1 MLLIGETHL
10 LPLSTSLLNIR
21 QLISSYMGKIY
32 STLRSKEA
40 YVAPALELYTL
51 HTGDLLVDPSAPVD
65 YRFDEIQGYE
75 PDNDY

>member
-1 MLLIGETHL
+1 MSKMYSALPTKET
-10 LPLSTSLLNIR
+10 
-21 QLISSYMGKIY
+21 
-32 STLRSKEA
+32 

-51 HTGDLLVDPSAPVD
+51 HTGNLLVDPSAPVD

>member
-1 MLLIGETHL
+1 M
-10 LPLSTSLLNIR
+10 SK
-21 QLISSYMGKIY
+21 MY
-32 STLRSKEA
+32 STLRLKDA

>member
-1 MLLIGETHL
+1 M
-10 LPLSTSLLNIR
+10 SK
-21 QLISSYMGKIY
+21 MY
-32 STLRSKEA
+32 STLPTKEA
-40 YVAPALELYTL
+40 YVVPAQELYTL

>member
-1 MLLIGETHL
+1 M
-10 LPLSTSLLNIR
+10 SK
-21 QLISSYMGKIY
+21 MY
-32 STLRSKEA
+32 STLRSKDA

-65 YRFDEIQGYE
+65 YRYE

>member
-1 MLLIGETHL
+1 M
-10 LPLSTSLLNIR
+10 SK
-21 QLISSYMGKIY
+21 MY
-32 STLRSKEA
+32 SALRMKEA
-40 YVAPALELYTL
+40 HVAPTLDFYAL

>member
-1 MLLIGETHL
+1 M
-10 LPLSTSLLNIR
+10 SK
-21 QLISSYMGKIY
+21 MY

-40 YVAPALELYTL
+40 YVVPALELYTL
-51 HTGDLLVDPSAPVD
+51 HTGDLLVDPSAPVG

>member
-1 MLLIGETHL
+1 M
-10 LPLSTSLLNIR
+10 SK
-21 QLISSYMGKIY
+21 MY

-40 YVAPALELYTL
+40 YIAPTLELYTL
-51 HTGDLLVDPSAPVD
+51 NTGDLLVD

>member
-1 MLLIGETHL
+1 MLLIGEMYL
-10 LPLSTSLLNIR
+10 LPLSTLFLKYKE
-21 QLISSYMGKIY
+21 LILHMSKMY
-32 STLRSKEA
+32 STLPTKEA
-40 YVAPALELYTL
+40 YVAPAMELYTL

>member
-1 MLLIGETHL
+1 
-10 LPLSTSLLNIR
+10 
-21 QLISSYMGKIY
+21 MGKLY
-32 STLRSKEA
+32 STLPTKEA

>member
-1 MLLIGETHL
+1 M
-10 LPLSTSLLNIR
+10 
-21 QLISSYMGKIY
+21 Y
-32 STLRSKEA
+32 STLPSKEA

-51 HTGDLLVDPSAPVD
+51 HTGDLPVD